1 MSHPAALQCCYHFCV
16 VQSKAMELAIKI
28 MHDEMNICLVM
39 QKAAVF
45 YRYSV
50 KHRGLLSKSNSRLSN
65 FFELPEG
72 SDFG

>member
-1 MSHPAALQCCYHFCV
+1 
-16 VQSKAMELAIKI
+16 MELAIKI